1 MQQETCVKFSSEDK
15 KIVVYCDGDTSLGS
29 MHDILMKM
37 KGHIIDRMTQVHK
50 DETETSEEMKNKS
63 ECPSE

>member
-1 MQQETCVKFSSEDK
+1 MQQETCVKFSSDDK

-50 DETETSEEMKNKS
+50 DEIAASEEIKQNS
-63 ECPSE
+63 EVPAE